1 MYCIKLSILPQQLF
15 MFNDFNDLETFRAS
29 DKRTSSD
36 FKNISNTWIYLKL
49 LQAIMDIVPAPLKQ
63 LYHICCSLAYT
74 RVGRENLQNLIWDE
88 VPTMVEIAI
97 FWFQIHI
104 TNGLNSLHQK
114 WHTGNQYM
122 VKSAEYRMRS
132 DLEGCRTFRK
142 QVVSYLDLDVSYRGK
157 NV

>member
-1 MYCIKLSILPQQLF
+1 MYCITLSILPYQLF
-15 MFNDFNDLETFRAS
+15 NMFNDFNDLETFRAS

-104 TNGLNSLHQK
+104 TNGLNFIHRK
-114 WHTGNQYM
+114 WYTGNNTWLYLQ
-122 VKSAEYRMRS
+122 KI
-132 DLEGCRTFRK
+132 GCAVIWNYFLLLMLKGVPDISRP
-142 QVVSYLDLDVSYRGK
+142 
-157 NV
+157 